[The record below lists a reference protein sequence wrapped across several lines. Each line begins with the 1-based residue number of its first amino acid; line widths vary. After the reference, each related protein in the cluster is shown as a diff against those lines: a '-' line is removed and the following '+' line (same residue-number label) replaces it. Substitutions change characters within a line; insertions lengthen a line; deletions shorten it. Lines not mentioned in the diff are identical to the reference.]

1 MDNGL
6 MTSVSKKIVYELD
19 GREFISLSVVIFLF
33 DSTSFFFCAPK
44 HRSEGLSPGTHWL
57 MGILKI

>member
-1 MDNGL
+1 

-33 DSTSFFFCAPK
+33 DSTSFFFA
-44 HRSEGLSPGTHWL
+44 RLNIGLKVFLRAHIG
-57 MGILKI
+57 